1 VEKSRAQS
9 LALWILLILAVVF
22 LRLPSFVEAFFDPD
36 VAATVYSAQ
45 LFADGGCLYPD
56 AVETKPPGSYAVFA
70 LLLAVF
76 RSMLGVQLFLAAYHL
91 LVALVLAKLVEAM
104 TNRRV
109 GWFAALLYGVF
120 SAGGFVNGFA
130 PNFETWALL
139 PLTVAAYLLRQWRGA
154 EKVRLV
160 FGAGVLAGLAVLMKQ
175 QAALPA
181 LALGAVVPFLVFQ
194 GTKENRLRRGGSS
207 VVVFAAGALLPWMLT
222 LLYFAAKG
230 CAGDMLA
237 ALAPGRNAQYAASRS
252 WSEILSVGWKTTF
265 AFARHTWLPMI
276 LWPVGLFVV
285 WRKGA
290 VAGRSLW
297 TLWLLGSLAAVV
309 AGTKFFTHYYLFL
322 LPPLCGLAALGGET
336 LWSRFS
342 GYGRRIFLALILLL
356 LLVCQQ
362 RELRFAALGAK
373 ALLTTGRPVSR
384 EMFTLNRSLG
394 PGWLDFVTPYNHLE
408 WELVSQTAGE
418 YVRAHSAPD
427 DGLLVYDYLP
437 SVYWFARRFAP
448 TRHHMNFEVAYELP
462 AEFGKWYDRET
473 ARLAANRAELM
484 SDLRAKPPAFIV
496 RARYAAPAKND
507 LALHPLNVYGDPTGA
522 VLWQTPLFADLAR
535 FVAENYHE
543 VTELRDLPLLVLQRN
558 DHLP

>member
-1 VEKSRAQS
+1 MEQSRAQS
-9 LALWILLILAVVF
+9 LVVWILLILVVVF

-45 LFADGGCLYPD
+45 LFADGGCIYPD

-70 LLLAVF
+70 LLL
-76 RSMLGVQLFLAAYHL
+76 SMFHRMVSVQIFLAVYHL

-104 TNRRV
+104 TDRRA
-109 GWFAALLYGVF
+109 GWFAALFYGVF

-130 PNFETWALL
+130 PNFETWTLL
-139 PLTVAAYLLRQWRGA
+139 PLTAAAYLLWQWRSA
-154 EKVRLV
+154 ERFRLV
-160 FGAGVLAGLAVLMKQ
+160 FGAGILAGLAVLMKQ

-181 LALGAVVPFLVFQ
+181 LALGAIVPFFVFH
-194 GTKENRLRRGGSS
+194 GTKEKPRRGGLSI
-207 VVVFAAGALLPWMLT
+207 VDFAAGALLPWMLT

-230 CAGDMLA
+230 CSGDLLA
-237 ALAPGRNAQYAASRS
+237 ALNPWRNVEYAASRS
-252 WSEILSVGWKTTF
+252 WSDFFAVGWKTTF
-265 AFARHTWLPMI
+265 AFVHHTWLLMF
-276 LWPVGLFVV
+276 LWPVGLYVA

-290 VAGRSLW
+290 SAAPALL

-309 AGTKFFTHYYLFL
+309 AGTKFFPHYYLFL
-322 LPPLCGLAALGGET
+322 LPPLCGLAALGFERLT
-336 LWSRFS
+336 KNFT
-342 GYGRRIFLALILLL
+342 GRGRIAILALTLLSL
-356 LLVCQQ
+356 LFCQQ

-384 EMFTLNRSLG
+384 EMFALNRSLG

-408 WELVSQTAGE
+408 WELVSRPAGQ
-418 YVRAHSAPD
+418 YIRSNSRPD

-437 SVYWFARRFAP
+437 SVYWFAGRFAP

-462 AEFGKWYDRET
+462 AEFGKWYGRET

-484 SDLRAKPPAFIV
+484 NDLLAKPPAFIV
-496 RARYAAPAKND
+496 RARFAAPAKNE
-507 LALHPLNVYGDPTGA
+507 LALHPPNIYGDPTGA
-522 VLWQTPLFADLAR
+522 VLWQTPLFAELAQ

-558 DHLP
+558 DHSP